1 MSNVNATDKSA
12 STNFFTY
19 DHFGK
24 KIIGSELNFKKS
36 GTPGSA
42 QYNALM
48 TAMSAHP
55 TYALSPVAPKVKK
68 QTYKGL
74 NSDLI
79 TEYVE
84 LFGNE
89 AQKAELEQMIDDNE
103 AYPAIKSWFLDY
115 FKCGFTVEKAKREI
129 ARRKLNAKKSTVR
142 KVVKA
147 KMVKTEKP
155 APAMEV
161 VPMAQNF

>member
-1 MSNVNATDKSA
+1 MSNVNATAKSD
-12 STNFFTY
+12 SINFFTF

-24 KIIGSELNFKKS
+24 KIVGSEQNFKKS
-36 GTPGSA
+36 GIPGSA

-48 TAMSAHP
+48 EAMNHHP
-55 TYALSPVAPKVKK
+55 NYTLSPVVPKVKK

-84 LFGNE
+84 VFGNE
-89 AQKAELEQMIDDNE
+89 AQKAELEKMIDDNE
-103 AYPAIKSWFLDY
+103 AFPAIKSWFLDY

-129 ARRKLNAKKSTVR
+129 AHRKLSAKKTKVR

-147 KMVKTEKP
+147 NMVKAEEAKAPP
-155 APAMEV
+155 AV
-161 VPMAQNF
+161 INF

>member
-1 MSNVNATDKSA
+1 MSNVNATAKSA
-12 STNFFTY
+12 SINFFTF
-19 DHFGK
+19 DHIGQ
-24 KIIGSELNFKKS
+24 KIVGSELNFKKA
-36 GTPGSA
+36 GIPGSN

-48 TAMSAHP
+48 DAMSARP
-55 TYALSPVAPKVKK
+55 TYALSPLAPKVKK

-84 LFGNE
+84 VFGNE
-89 AQKAELEQMIDDNE
+89 AQKAELEKMIDDNE
-103 AYPAIKSWFLDY
+103 AFPAIKSWFLDY

-129 ARRKLNAKKSTVR
+129 AHRKLKAKKSKVR

-147 KMVKTEKP
+147 NMVKAEEAKAPP
-155 APAMEV
+155 AV
-161 VPMAQNF
+161 INF